1 MADFNNLMRSLA
13 AAFFVKVNIFK
24 ASSDLLPR
32 IRFAT
37 NCAFLGATR
46 TNFNLAFTSISP
58 FTCYGAA
65 FPLILVFR
73 SPEWPWKVRVGE
85 NSPNLCPTISSVT
98 KTGINFFPLW
108 TANVNPTISGIVV
121 DRLDQVLITF
131 PSFVLRASS
140 TFFIKWESTKGPFL
154 IERAINLSSSE
165 YIYQWFC
172 FFGSSSPAPPKVYRG
187 VCLLNFFP
195 RLPLKDGR
203 WDSSPLRE
211 PLASILTNDF
221 YLLSLKRQFNVQ
233 GCRLGQWWHNNPGGS
248 TGLHLKGV

>member
-32 IRFAT
+32 IRSAT

-98 KTGINFFPLW
+98 KTGIKFFPLW

-131 PSFVLRASS
+131 VSFVFRASS
-140 TFFIKWESTKGPFL
+140 TFFIKWESAKGPFL
-154 IERAINLSSSE
+154 IDRAITFSSSE
-165 YIYQWFC
+165 YIYRLFY
-172 FFGSSSPAPPKVYRG
+172 FFGSFVPALPKAYKDAFPP
-187 VCLLNFFP
+187 NSF
-195 RLPLKDGR
+195 
-203 WDSSPLRE
+203 LR
-211 PLASILTNDF
+211 
-221 YLLSLKRQFNVQ
+221 
-233 GCRLGQWWHNNPGGS
+233 
-248 TGLHLKGV
+248 LHLRD

>member
-32 IRFAT
+32 IRSAT

-98 KTGINFFPLW
+98 KTGINVFPLW
-108 TANVNPTISGIVV
+108 TAKVNPTISGTMV
-121 DRLDQVLITF
+121 DRLVQVLITLA
-131 PSFVLRASS
+131 SFVLRASS

-154 IERAINLSSSE
+154 IERAINLSSSK
-165 YIYQWFC
+165 YIYQSFY
-172 FFGSSSPAPPKVYRG
+172 FFESSFPALPRAYRD
-187 VCLLNFFP
+187 VFP
-195 RLPLKDGR
+195 RN
-203 WDSSPLRE
+203 SFLR
-211 PLASILTNDF
+211 
-221 YLLSLKRQFNVQ
+221 R
-233 GCRLGQWWHNNPGGS
+233 RL
-248 TGLHLKGV
+248 